1 MNISTAFLA
10 AKSTSKTW
18 SGVFGYRPETASEAA
33 AYGEMFAVMSL
44 STDVEFP
51 LDRIASLLFDEL
63 QASYFGSEPKEEV
76 QLSDLEKA
84 MHKLRGKIDMMLE
97 REPELAEKGLD
108 IEMAVAL
115 VIDSVLYLAVVGEA
129 KVYISRKQDFAEV
142 ADALIDPEAEG
153 FMRTGSLF
161 ILPDDRLGLV
171 TSTAGDHNPDNL
183 LQTAL
188 SEFSTDDLD
197 ETEGVCLLLGYELVK
212 DVEEQV
218 LEEIAAEQQEGGTGV
233 EEVAALEGAVDAGV
247 DKDVDDLGTEDVS
260 NIKENGLQ
268 SDFQR
273 VGSVAEGEY
282 EHEHEGDIMEV
293 EDDLML
299 ASPPIVGGNRVSNM
313 ARSVAATGGN
323 TLRNLKQ
330 NASKV
335 ISQVGESQ
343 VVGTVKQ
350 KLPNSGGEVLS
361 KIKEAVF
368 GIFGA
373 IRGIIMQVVELFR
386 TKVLKQAPRRDMY
399 LRNTGDD
406 SKWRYLIVIFV
417 IIALLVAVLVR
428 NESMRVQREA
438 GLQELET
445 SITELLDLKSNY
457 AAQASSLAI
466 SEVPDGAAKATLAS
480 SIAQLK
486 TDALALLGREYITEE
501 LRARINTELVAGSDT
516 LYDDVLDIQA
526 FTEAEVIAD
535 LGANYENTMPTSI
548 AYSSGNLYV
557 TDEAKGN
564 VYSMSTSLDSE
575 VKVLASGLASPYLID
590 NDTAGNLV
598 VIDKTETS
606 VVSTIAFDT
615 GVIKRHAG
623 LSVSKM
629 GTLAGIDVWSDNGFL
644 YSINQEKQ
652 SILKQASIAGNFQ
665 LPNDSAPW
673 MRNEIVAQATD
684 IAVDGNI
691 YLLVEGVGI
700 KRYLAGNEAVV
711 TLVGLTPSDTT
722 SMQSADAF
730 ENTPAKTYVADSAG
744 RRILIFQNVSQGG
757 ELVLRFERQIV
768 YRGEGS
774 VFSDIKELVKNPASE
789 ELYVLDGSKV
799 IRIQGV

>member
-18 SGVFGYRPETASEAA
+18 SGVFGYRPETASEAT

-63 QASYFGSEPKEEV
+63 QASYFGSELKEEV

-171 TSTAGDHNPDNL
+171 TSSAGAHNPDNL
-183 LQTAL
+183 LQSAL
-188 SEFSTDDLD
+188 SEFTTDDLD

-212 DVEEQV
+212 DIEEQV
-218 LEEIAAEQQEGGTGV
+218 LEEIAAEEQEGITHTEVMDAVGAEADDLPTDSDKEPETIGV
-233 EEVAALEGAVDAGV
+233 E
-247 DKDVDDLGTEDVS
+247 DDT
-260 NIKENGLQ
+260 KY
-268 SDFQR
+268 
-273 VGSVAEGEY
+273 GEK
-282 EHEHEGDIMEV
+282 GNTDILEV
-293 EDDLML
+293 EDDLMI
-299 ASPPIVGGNRVSNM
+299 AKPPIVGGNRVSNM
-313 ARSVAATGGN
+313 ARSAVSAGGN
-323 TLRNLKQ
+323 TLKNLKQ
-330 NASKV
+330 SASKV
-335 ISQVGESQ
+335 ISHAGESQ
-343 VVGTVKQ
+343 IVGNMKER
-350 KLPNSGGEVLS
+350 LPASGGEVLN
-361 KIKEAVF
+361 KIKGAVF

-406 SKWRYLIVIFV
+406 SKWRYLIVVFV
-417 IIALLVAVLVR
+417 IIALLVVVLVR
-428 NESMRVQREA
+428 NESMRVQRES
-438 GLQELET
+438 GLQALET
-445 SITELLDLKSNY
+445 SITELLDLKAGY

-486 TDALALLGREYITEE
+486 SDALVLLGAEYITEE
-501 LRARINTELVAGSDT
+501 LTGRINTELVAGADA

-535 LGANYENTMPTSI
+535 LGANYENTTPTSI
-548 AYSSGNLYV
+548 AYSSGSLYV

-575 VKVLASGLASPYLID
+575 VKVLASGLVSPYLID

-598 VIDKTETS
+598 VIHRTETS

-615 GVIKRHAG
+615 GAIKRHAG
-623 LSVSKM
+623 LSVSKI

-644 YSINQEKQ
+644 YSINQEKL

-691 YLLVEGVGI
+691 YILVEGVGI
-700 KRYLAGNEAVV
+700 KRYLAGNEAAVS
-711 TLVGLTPSDTT
+711 LVGLTPSDTT

-730 ENTPAKTYVADSAG
+730 ENTPAKTYVADSVG
-744 RRILIFQNVSQGG
+744 KRILIFQNVSQGG
-757 ELVLRFERQIV
+757 ELILRFERQIV

-774 VFSDIKELVKNPASE
+774 VFSDIKELVKNPATE